1 MEPFMQTLAS
11 FLSCN
16 LNTYTNNLGVEIL
29 SVNVSSIDNIKLLV
43 DYFNKYPLLGTKSE
57 DYDKWIIVYNMIITK
72 EHLTEK
78 GRLNIKSILKNNKV

>member
-1 MEPFMQTLAS
+1 MQTLAS

>member
-1 MEPFMQTLAS
+1 MQTLAS

-57 DYDKWIIVYNMIITK
+57 DYDK
-72 EHLTEK
+72 
-78 GRLNIKSILKNNKV
+78 